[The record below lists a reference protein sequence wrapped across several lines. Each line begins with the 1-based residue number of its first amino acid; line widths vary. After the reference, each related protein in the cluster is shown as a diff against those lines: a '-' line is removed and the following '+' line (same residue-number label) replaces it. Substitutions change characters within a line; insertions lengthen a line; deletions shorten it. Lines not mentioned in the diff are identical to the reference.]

1 MWVKCMFVLSFSKKK
16 IRAVSVV
23 LLLVIF
29 AGVCTAVSRVQLKK
43 LNAQTVENKS
53 GAINFKA
60 ENNQERL
67 KFISQF
73 GWEVDSEPVE
83 VNEVIIPQEF
93 DDVYNNYNEI
103 QLMQNCDLRDYSGE
117 RVKRWTYIIKNYPG
131 YSEKDTCVRINLLV
145 FDGMV
150 IGGDVSSTEL
160 SGFMH
165 TFRKE

>member
-1 MWVKCMFVLSFSKKK
+1 MFVLSVSKKK
-16 IRAVSVV
+16 IRAVAIV
-23 LLLVIF
+23 LLLVFF

-43 LNAQTVENKS
+43 LNVQSVENKS

-117 RVKRWTYIIKNYPG
+117 RVKRWTYIIKNYF
-131 YSEKDTCVRINLLV
+131 I
-145 FDGMV
+145 
-150 IGGDVSSTEL
+150 
-160 SGFMH
+160 
-165 TFRKE
+165 

>member
-1 MWVKCMFVLSFSKKK
+1 MWVRFMFILSVSKKK
-16 IRAVSVV
+16 ISAVLVV

-29 AGVCTAVSRVQLKK
+29 ASVCAAVSRVQLKN
-43 LNAQTVENKS
+43 LNAQSVENKTNS
-53 GAINFKA
+53 INFRA

-73 GWEVDSEPVE
+73 GWEVEAEPIE
-83 VNEVIIPQEF
+83 VCEVIIPQEF

-103 QLMQNCDLRDYSGE
+103 QLRQNCDLRDYSGE
-117 RVKRWTYIIKNYPG
+117 RVKRWTYVIKNYPG
-131 YSEKDTCVRINLLV
+131 YSETDTCVRINLLIYN
-145 FDGMV
+145 GIV

>member
-1 MWVKCMFVLSFSKKK
+1 MFVLSITSKKIK
-16 IRAVSVV
+16 YIAAV

-29 AGVCTAVSRVQLKK
+29 AGVLTTVSRVQLKK
-43 LNAQTVENKS
+43 LNTQSVETKT
-53 GAINFKA
+53 GVVNFKA
-60 ENNQERL
+60 GNNKERL
-67 KFISQF
+67 SFISQF
-73 GWEVDSEPVE
+73 GWEVDSEPEE
-83 VNEVIIPQEF
+83 VAEIIIPQEF

-103 QLMQNCDLRDYSGE
+103 QLKQDCDLREYCGK

-131 YSEKDTCVRINLLV
+131 YSETDTCVRINLLI

-150 IGGDVSSTEL
+150 IGGDVSSTEI

>member
-1 MWVKCMFVLSFSKKK
+1 MFVLSVNSKKL
-16 IRAVSVV
+16 RAVAVI
-23 LLLVIF
+23 LLLVVLASI
-29 AGVCTAVSRVQLKK
+29 CTAVSRVQLKK
-43 LNAQTVENKS
+43 LNVQSVESKS
-53 GAINFKA
+53 DSINFKA

-73 GWEVDSEPVE
+73 GWEVETEPIE
-83 VNEVIIPQEF
+83 VSEVIIPQEF
-93 DDVYNNYNEI
+93 DDVYNKYNEI
-103 QLMQNCDLRDYSGE
+103 QLQQNCDLRDYSGE
-117 RVKRWTYIIKNYPG
+117 RVKRWTYVIKNYPG
-131 YSEKDTCVRINLLV
+131 YSEKETCVRINLLV

>member
-1 MWVKCMFVLSFSKKK
+1 MFVLSVSKKK
-16 IRAVSVV
+16 IRVVAAV

-43 LNAQTVENKS
+43 LNAQSVENKS

-60 ENNQERL
+60 ENNEERL

-73 GWEVDSEPVE
+73 GWEVDSEPIE
-83 VNEVIIPQEF
+83 VCEVIIPQEF
-93 DDVYNNYNEI
+93 DDVYSNYNEI

-117 RVKRWTYIIKNYPG
+117 RVKRWTYVIKNYPG
-131 YSEKDTCVRINLLV
+131 YSEKDTCVRINLLI

>member
-1 MWVKCMFVLSFSKKK
+1 MVSNTERTCYQGFKNQLEIKKK
-16 IRAVSVV
+16 IRAVAIV
-23 LLLVIF
+23 LLLVFF

-43 LNAQTVENKS
+43 LNVQSVENKS

-103 QLMQNCDLRDYSGE
+103 QLMQNCDLAVRKLLAVRRRE
-117 RVKRWTYIIKNYPG
+117 RG
-131 YSEKDTCVRINLLV
+131 GNLFPPHPPKKAV
-145 FDGMV
+145 A
-150 IGGDVSSTEL
+150 I
-160 SGFMH
+160 
-165 TFRKE
+165 

>member
-60 ENNQERL
+60 ENNQ
-67 KFISQF
+67 
-73 GWEVDSEPVE
+73 DSVGKS
-83 VNEVIIPQEF
+83 I
-93 DDVYNNYNEI
+93 
-103 QLMQNCDLRDYSGE
+103 R
-117 RVKRWTYIIKNYPG
+117 
-131 YSEKDTCVRINLLV
+131 NLL
-145 FDGMV
+145 
-150 IGGDVSSTEL
+150 
-160 SGFMH
+160 
-165 TFRKE
+165 R

>member
-1 MWVKCMFVLSFSKKK
+1 MWVKYMFVLSVSKKK
-16 IRAVSVV
+16 IRAVAIV
-23 LLLVIF
+23 LLLVFF

-117 RVKRWTYIIKNYPG
+117 RVKRWTYIIRNYQKIIVVALKVEM
-131 YSEKDTCVRINLLV
+131 SK
-145 FDGMV
+145 
-150 IGGDVSSTEL
+150 L
-160 SGFMH
+160 SI
-165 TFRKE
+165 

>member
-1 MWVKCMFVLSFSKKK
+1 MWVRYMFVFSVNSKKL
-16 IRAVSVV
+16 RAVAVI
-23 LLLVIF
+23 LLLVVLASI
-29 AGVCTAVSRVQLKK
+29 CTAVSRVQLKK
-43 LNAQTVENKS
+43 LNVQSVESKS
-53 GAINFKA
+53 DSINFKA

-73 GWEVDSEPVE
+73 GWEVETEPIE
-83 VNEVIIPQEF
+83 VSEVIIPQEF
-93 DDVYNNYNEI
+93 DDVYNKYNEI
-103 QLMQNCDLRDYSGE
+103 QLQQNCDLRDYSGE
-117 RVKRWTYIIKNYPG
+117 RVKRWTYVIKNYPG
-131 YSEKDTCVRINLLV
+131 YSEKETCVRINLLV

>member
-1 MWVKCMFVLSFSKKK
+1 MFVLSISSKKVK
-16 IRAVSVV
+16 LVAAALV
-23 LLLVIF
+23 LVIL

-43 LNAQTVENKS
+43 INIQSVESKS
-53 GAINFKA
+53 NSINFKV

-67 KFISQF
+67 NFISQF
-73 GWEVDSEPVE
+73 GWEVEAEPVE
-83 VNEVIIPQEF
+83 VSEVIIPQEF
-93 DDVYNNYNEI
+93 DDVYNKYNEI
-103 QLMQNCDLRDYSGE
+103 QLMQGCDLRDYSGE

-145 FDGMV
+145 FDGIV

-165 TFRKE
+165 TFKKE